1 MFICK
6 LGEKLG
12 LDMAHYEMEGQ
23 YIRSKDFTDGASVNF
38 EPIRSL
44 VDDDEDYENCFEV
57 LCELSPDI
65 AKQYLLIIWMDSI
78 CYNMDR
84 HTENFGLLRDVKTGA
99 ILSLAPNYDNNIA
112 LIAKGYPSDVTRKS
126 DGLIRFL
133 REFLA
138 SCDDALEM
146 YRELDLPVIT
156 AEIIDECL
164 DEIPIEVDRD
174 YVRDFILNGQA
185 RVNEIIGIGEDQ
197 NEDEDNTFGL
207 ML

>member
-1 MFICK
+1 
-6 LGEKLG
+6 
-12 LDMAHYEMEGQ
+12 
-23 YIRSKDFTDGASVNF
+23 
-38 EPIRSL
+38 
-44 VDDDEDYENCFEV
+44 
-57 LCELSPDI
+57 
-65 AKQYLLIIWMDSI
+65 MDSI

-138 SCDDALEM
+138 SSDDALEM
-146 YRELDLPVIT
+146 YREMDLPVIT

>member
-1 MFICK
+1 MSTKFCK
-6 LGEKLG
+6 LACIFAK
-12 LDMAHYEMEGQ
+12 
-23 YIRSKDFTDGASVNF
+23 KF
-38 EPIRSL
+38 ETNKFVIS
-44 VDDDEDYENCFEV
+44 N
-57 LCELSPDI
+57 
-65 AKQYLLIIWMDSI
+65 
-78 CYNMDR
+78 
-84 HTENFGLLRDVKTGA
+84 
-99 ILSLAPNYDNNIA
+99 NNIA

-146 YRELDLPVIT
+146 YREMDLPVIT

-185 RVNEIIGIGEDQ
+185 RVNEIIGICENQ
-197 NEDEDNTFGL
+197 NEDDDNTFGL